1 MNTFGNLL
9 RLTTAGESHGPA
21 YMGIL
26 DGFPAGFMI
35 DLDSVNK
42 FLATRAPGRQPGVS
56 SDRRE
61 DDRVEILSGVYE
73 GITTGTPIA
82 FMIRNTDQNPADY
95 EHLRH
100 AFRPSH
106 ADYTYQMKYGHRD
119 HRGGGRAS
127 ARETALRVVAGSFA
141 LSALHKLGIDVWAFT
156 SQIGG
161 VRLTRPFNELNI
173 GEDIYK
179 MSMRCP
185 DHDANARMEALV
197 RRVREAGDTVGGV
210 VSCVITGLP
219 VGVGEP
225 VYGKLQAV
233 LASAMMSINAV
244 KGFEYGMGFEG
255 SARLGSEMN
264 DAFTV
269 GPQGRISTVTN
280 HSGGIQG
287 GISNG
292 ETVYFRTAF
301 KPIATLMRETRTIDD
316 TGAPCVL
323 PARGRHDACAVP
335 RAVPVVHATTA
346 LAVLD
351 AVMTARARAL

>member
-21 YMGIL
+21 YVGIL

-35 DLDSVNK
+35 DLASVDK
-42 FLATRAPGRQPGVS
+42 FLSKRAPGRQPGIS

-61 DDRVEILSGVYE
+61 DDHVEVLSGVYE

-82 FMIRNTDQNPADY
+82 FMIRNTDQCPADY
-95 EHLRH
+95 EPLRH

-106 ADYTYQMKYGHRD
+106 ADYTYRMKYGHRD

-156 SQIGG
+156 SQIGNI
-161 VRLTRPFNELNI
+161 RLSRPYNELEI
-173 GEDIYK
+173 GENIYE
-179 MSMRCP
+179 MPMRCP
-185 DHDANARMEALV
+185 DADTDARMEALV
-197 RRVREAGDTVGGV
+197 RRVRDAGDTVGGV

-219 VGVGEP
+219 VGIGEP

-244 KGFEYGMGFEG
+244 KGFEYGMGFQG
-255 SARLGSEMN
+255 ATRLGSEMN

-269 GPQGRISTVTN
+269 GPQGRITTVTN

-301 KPIATLMRETRTIDD
+301 KPVATLMREIRTVDD

-335 RAVPVVHATTA
+335 RAVPVVHATAA

-351 AVMTARARAL
+351 AVMASRAHNL